1 MINRVTNTSV
11 GQSTLVNLQRNL
23 QAMASLQ
30 ARLSSGKTVTKP
42 SDDPAAAADI
52 LRINQNSAASEQYAR
67 NADNGNSWL
76 TTIDTALQG
85 AVVDLRR
92 ARDLTVQGQ
101 NAAMST
107 TAKEALATE
116 IEGIRDGLMERANAQ
131 YMNRSVFAGTSN
143 AASAFDPTT
152 FAWNGVPGSS
162 VQRRLSD
169 ATTVQ
174 VDTDGS
180 KVFGQGAS
188 SVFALMDKIASDLRS
203 GAAPPPHQ
211 SALDTSIDNMLTEL
225 ASVGARENQVQDAQ
239 TQIAADTQNQ
249 KTQLSGVQDIDLAA
263 TILDLQQQ
271 QTTYQAALGAAA
283 KVLEPSLL
291 NFVH

>member
-1 MINRVTNTSV
+1 MINRVTNSSV
-11 GQSTLVNLQRNL
+11 SQSTLVNLQRNL

-52 LRINQNSAASEQYAR
+52 LRINQSSAASDQYAR

-92 ARDLTVQGQ
+92 ARDLTVQGE

-116 IEGIRDGLMERANAQ
+116 IEGIRDGLMERANTQ

-143 AASAFDPTT
+143 AVSAFDPTT

-174 VDTDGS
+174 VDSDGS

-203 GAAPPPHQ
+203 GADPTTNLA
-211 SALDTSIDNMLTEL
+211 AVDTSINTMLTEL

-239 TQIAADTQNQ
+239 SSIAADTQNQ
-249 KTQLSGVQDIDLAA
+249 KSQLSGVQDIDLAA

-271 QTTYQAALGAAA
+271 QNTYQAALGAAA

-291 NFVH
+291 NFIH